1 MDDGLLCLEVK
12 ECLADSVRCISVNSA
27 TLSDRRGVNLP
38 GAKVTL
44 PAVSEKDKADIK
56 FGIEQGV
63 DVIFASFIRTA
74 DQVKEIKEFLKAN
87 GGEQVQV
94 FSKIEN
100 QEGVD
105 NFDAILKYTD
115 GVMVARGDLG
125 IEIPPQKVFSVQ
137 KDIIRKCNIAAKPVI
152 CATQMLESMV
162 SNPRP
167 TRAEVSDVGNA
178 IQDGADCVM
187 LSGETAKG
195 KYPLNAVQVMADV
208 AHEAESLAQN
218 EAIWR
223 YMKDST
229 PRPVTSTE
237 AMASSAVA
245 LSFDDEFGMIV
256 VISETGDTER
266 FVAKYRP
273 RIPVLIVT
281 DQPYIYRQAVFR
293 KGLRPML
300 VDSFGATL
308 ADKGASFMGDLKA
321 MRRKSSMGGQ
331 QLKVNTVLQSACR
344 EGKELSLVKPG
355 DKVIAIY
362 DSDLSDGVE
371 EATTLRVI
379 TVE

>member
-1 MDDGLLCLEVK
+1 
-12 ECLADSVRCISVNSA
+12 
-27 TLSDRRGVNLP
+27 
-38 GAKVTL
+38 
-44 PAVSEKDKADIK
+44 
-56 FGIEQGV
+56 
-63 DVIFASFIRTA
+63 
-74 DQVKEIKEFLKAN
+74 
-87 GGEQVQV
+87 
-94 FSKIEN
+94 
-100 QEGVD
+100 
-105 NFDAILKYTD
+105 
-115 GVMVARGDLG
+115 
-125 IEIPPQKVFSVQ
+125 
-137 KDIIRKCNIAAKPVI
+137 
-152 CATQMLESMV
+152 
-162 SNPRP
+162 
-167 TRAEVSDVGNA
+167 
-178 IQDGADCVM
+178 
-187 LSGETAKG
+187 
-195 KYPLNAVQVMADV
+195 MADV